1 VGEMSKLGI
10 IDMVEEKREGNGE
23 EHEEIKRFLHESS
36 LVLRKLQTLHQMP
49 SPRKQASKHRTN

>member
-1 VGEMSKLGI
+1 MSKLGI
-10 IDMVEEKREGNGE
+10 IDTVEEKREGNGE

-49 SPRKQASKHRTN
+49 SPRKQAAKHRTN